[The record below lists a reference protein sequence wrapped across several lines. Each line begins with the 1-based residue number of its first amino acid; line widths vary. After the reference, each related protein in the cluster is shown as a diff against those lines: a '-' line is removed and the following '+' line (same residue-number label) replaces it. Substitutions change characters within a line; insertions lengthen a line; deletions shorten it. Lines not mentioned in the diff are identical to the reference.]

1 MNKKMKILIV
11 DDEPDIL
18 KLNRYIFQTL
28 GYDVIEAGNGEEAL
42 KQFELHLKEIEL
54 VVLDLTMPVM
64 DGMETFE
71 EIRKRKPGTG
81 VIFITGFDDVW
92 DLDDFIQK
100 KNVRFLR
107 KPYQMNDI
115 VEAVNSL
122 KQNNLG

>member
-1 MNKKMKILIV
+1 MKILIV